1 MATKTKPGPAPMAA
15 DTTSHFPNSKL
26 PAFPS
31 YNADGIYQPGI
42 TKTEYVTAQLIAG
55 YLQAH
60 GKLPAFD
67 ELQKL
72 MELAILTLNVW
83 VPAADRVDHVEFD
96 NGEGGLE

>member
-1 MATKTKPGPAPMAA
+1 MATKAKPVQAPMAA
-15 DTTSHFPNSKL
+15 DSVSHFPNSQM

-31 YNADGIYQPGI
+31 YNQEGVYQPGI

-55 YLQAH
+55 WLQAH

-96 NGEGGLE
+96 SQEGELS

>member
-1 MATKTKPGPAPMAA
+1 MARKTTPAPAPMAA
-15 DTTSHFPNSKL
+15 DTISHFPNSRQ

-31 YNADGIYQPGI
+31 YNQEGIYQPGI
-42 TKTEYVTAQLIAG
+42 TKTEYVTAQLVAG

-60 GKLPAFD
+60 GKLPDFQ

-83 VPAADRVDHVEFD
+83 VPAADSGDHVDFD
-96 NGEGGLE
+96 NEEGELP